1 MSTSKQ
7 DIGAAAQRAEL
18 ERWAAQRSVDL
29 IAIFEDIGV
38 SGAAPLAGRPG
49 LVAAIAAMGDFTA
62 GKLVA
67 VKRDRFARHR
77 HTIADIEREVVRAG
91 GVLVTTDGTTTG
103 DDSESEEVQ
112 ATIQDLVAS
121 LELRKIRARNR
132 ARAKRCIADGR
143 THGGDVPYGQ
153 RRRALGITGRSG
165 VVVELEPDRAAV
177 ALERRPCDAQ
187 QQVQHV
193 GVHLVGATQEDTARL
208 VHELQRVSGA
218 HQQPQPVIELVAIR
232 RGPRVEDH
240 QVRDE
245 SFMSPVLM
253 GQQRLSHERRM
264 FELLD
269 PHEQDGMV
277 SRYAE

>member
-165 VVVELEPDRAAV
+165 VVVELEPDPDEQAV
-177 ALERRPCDAQ
+177 VARIVELRSNGLSLRKIA
-187 QQVQHV
+187 
-193 GVHLVGATQEDTARL
+193 ARL
-208 VHELQRVSGA
+208 KADGHTTRTGRPWQAMTIKRVLDRSVPDPQRSSA
-218 HQQPQPVIELVAIR
+218 SIT
-232 RGPRVEDH
+232 
-240 QVRDE
+240 
-245 SFMSPVLM
+245 
-253 GQQRLSHERRM
+253 
-264 FELLD
+264 
-269 PHEQDGMV
+269 
-277 SRYAE
+277 AENSA